1 MLFGGGGVKSP
12 FQRVLK
18 GILRGFAG
26 GGFGGGGAKNGFF
39 KEFREKGSRVWDY
52 IMIFGHLGR
61 L

>member
-26 GGFGGGGAKNGFF
+26 GGLGGEGRKMGFLRNFGKRGPAYGT
-39 KEFREKGSRVWDY
+39 
-52 IMIFGHLGR
+52 I
-61 L
+61 